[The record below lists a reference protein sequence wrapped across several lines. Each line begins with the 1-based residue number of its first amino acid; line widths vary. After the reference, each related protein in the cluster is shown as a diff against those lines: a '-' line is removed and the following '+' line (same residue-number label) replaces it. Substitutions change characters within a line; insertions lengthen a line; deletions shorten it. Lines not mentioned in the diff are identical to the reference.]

1 MRAII
6 TFALIALTVQCA
18 IAGQI
23 KSRTIEG
30 KVKNFGCGDNC
41 YLTIS
46 TPYGGD
52 ILGLCVAP
60 ECGPWNFFSNI
71 PQEYLGKKVA
81 VTVDVGDRIDGSG
94 DFVDRAIAFT
104 SVIFLH

>member
-6 TFALIALTVQCA
+6 VFILVALTVKCA
-18 IAGQI
+18 IAGEM
-23 KSRTIEG
+23 KSKAIEG
-30 KVKNFGCGDNC
+30 KVKSFACGDNC

-46 TPYGGD
+46 TMYGGD
-52 ILGLCVAP
+52 IVALCIAR

-71 PQEYLGKKVA
+71 PREYIGKKVT
-81 VTVDVGDRIDGSG
+81 VTVGVGNRIDGSG

-104 SVIFLH
+104 SVTFLP

>member
-1 MRAII
+1 MI
-6 TFALIALTVQCA
+6 TFTLIALTAQCA
-18 IAGQI
+18 IADEI

-30 KVKNFGCGDNC
+30 KVKSFACGDNS

-52 ILGLCVAP
+52 IRGLCVAR
-60 ECGPWNFFSNI
+60 ECGPWNFFTKI
-71 PQEYLGKKVA
+71 PKEYLGKKVA
-81 VTVDVGDRIDGSG
+81 VTVGVGDRIDGSG

-104 SVIFLH
+104 SVTFLH

>member
-6 TFALIALTVQCA
+6 AFASVALTVQFA
-18 IAGQI
+18 IAGEM
-23 KSRTIEG
+23 KSRAIEG
-30 KVKNFGCGDNC
+30 KVKSFGCGDNC

-52 ILGLCVAP
+52 IVGLCVAP
-60 ECGPWNFFSNI
+60 ECGPWNFFSKI
-71 PQEYLGKKVA
+71 PKEYLGKKVA
-81 VTVDVGDRIDGSG
+81 VTVGVGDRIDGSG

-104 SVIFLH
+104 SVTFLH